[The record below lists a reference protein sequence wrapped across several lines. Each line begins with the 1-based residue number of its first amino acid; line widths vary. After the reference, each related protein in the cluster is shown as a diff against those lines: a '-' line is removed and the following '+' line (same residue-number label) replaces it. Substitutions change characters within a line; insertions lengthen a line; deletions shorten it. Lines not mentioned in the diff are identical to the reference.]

1 MTFNIHNKF
10 NTLYTFLKFD
20 SKAEEI
26 LFLSKPS
33 AGSVHVD
40 IYNFS
45 CLFKTLLFEKMAL
58 SSCNGF
64 CRFLLVFLIG
74 QISCDNII
82 VGIFS

>member
-10 NTLYTFLKFD
+10 NTSYTFLKFD
-20 SKAEEI
+20 NKAEEI

-45 CLFKTLLFEKMAL
+45 SFQNF
-58 SSCNGF
+58 
-64 CRFLLVFLIG
+64 
-74 QISCDNII
+74 I
-82 VGIFS
+82 V